1 MPESISQPYDF
12 SSLVHSRRSVRK
24 YDLTAE
30 FDHQAVAR
38 ALELAALSPNSSSI
52 NKCRENVLSIKSTG

>member
-38 ALELAALSPNSSSI
+38 ALEL
-52 NKCRENVLSIKSTG
+52 CRPFTQQFQHAIMAVPPRD

>member
-38 ALELAALSPNSSSI
+38 ALELAALSPNSS
-52 NKCRENVLSIKSTG
+52 NMQLWQH